1 MPQHRLEL
9 QRGFTLIELLVVMT
23 LLALLMTGLMTAMR
37 TMAQTETKIDQRLQR
52 LDDLRTVRALLTQT
66 LGQVSA
72 MRTDN
77 PDATG
82 QPLVPF
88 VATPNSLTWVGSLPA
103 RPGAGGCHHFRLM
116 VEDTAAEPALIL
128 RLAPCQPELTPPVWS
143 TADAHVLLRQVSQL
157 VVQAQG
163 LPPQGSTEKNSWP
176 KGWQNG
182 WPIPDQ
188 LPEQVRLSLADAGQ
202 ADTMGWT
209 FALHAF
215 AQSDST
221 LDIVIVGGGA
231 TR

>member
-72 MRTDN
+72 MRIDVLET
-77 PDATG
+77 PGKTR
-82 QPLVPF
+82 VPF
-88 VATPNSLTWVGSLPA
+88 IATPDSLIWVGTLPA
-103 RPGAGGCHHFRLM
+103 RPGSGGRHYFRLA
-116 VEDTAAEPALIL
+116 VEDIAGEPALVL
-128 RLAPCQPELTPPVWS
+128 RLTPCDPDLKPPNWA
-143 TADAHVLLRQVSQL
+143 TAQVHVLLRQVTQL
-157 VVQAQG
+157 LVHAQG
-163 LPPQGSTEKNSWP
+163 LPPRDSAQLNTWP

-182 WPIPDQ
+182 WPVPDF
-188 LPEQVRLSLADAGQ
+188 LPEQVRLSLTDVTQ
-202 ADTMGWT
+202 ANLMDWT

-221 LDIVIVGGGA
+221 IDIVTVGGA